1 MKLQRTRQS
10 CALFSPPQY
19 PAEVQ
24 AKLETGA
31 DCKYYSRNHLQ
42 ALLHQAGM
50 SRLVGPNMRK
60 LWRLEIETKDL
71 SVFQVQGL
79 TGFTSRIKGLGN
91 QRYMVVTLWPTQR
104 APKLGQLYASCQT
117 QHDSQ
122 KKCSQMSTTASNQNR
137 VLRPN
142 IKDLESYFMHNCA
155 Q

>member
-1 MKLQRTRQS
+1 MKLPRTRQS

-24 AKLETGA
+24 AKLETEA

-60 LWRLEIETKDL
+60 LWRLKIETKDL

-79 TGFTSRIKGLGN
+79 TAFYLEDQGTWQSALYGCNLVADTAGPEAWSALRILSDSTRLPEEMFTD
-91 QRYMVVTLWPTQR
+91 V
-104 APKLGQLYASCQT
+104 
-117 QHDSQ
+117 H
-122 KKCSQMSTTASNQNR
+122 NR
-137 VLRPN
+137 
-142 IKDLESYFMHNCA
+142 
-155 Q
+155 